1 MSRESSVVHRFRL
14 IASWAVQ
21 SLTFHRTRTV
31 LTIAGVGLATALI
44 ISTLGFQAGYE
55 HSLGREI
62 DAMGYQVLVTGKG
75 CPHEAAT
82 LILRG
87 GSIPMYIDE
96 QVYQLITADPA
107 VKDSTRFFMQTI
119 PTESGSGHQLYVG
132 IDDHFLELKPGV
144 RFQRGEWF
152 SSPEAPEA
160 ILGYN
165 VAEYRR
171 LNLGDEIELQGRRVT
186 VRGVLDKLGTQD
198 DGTVFLPLTVG
209 QTIFEK
215 RDRLTGVGVRL
226 HDLNQSTAFIDRLYD
241 LPSVQVVRM
250 SQVQSTILN
259 LLAGVRQLLTS
270 FGALC
275 LLVALL
281 GVFNVALITVHERTD
296 EMGVMR
302 AMGCPAGTL
311 FALVWSETLLL
322 SLLGATL
329 GGVLAVALRR
339 GTEWAVRS
347 TLSFVPSGAVVTVTP
362 GIFVQSCAVVVL
374 LCLIA
379 GAYPAWRSSLV
390 SPMRSIR
397 GAP

>member
-1 MSRESSVVHRFRL
+1 MSGESSVAYRVRL
-14 IASWAVQ
+14 IASWALQ
-21 SLTFHRTRTV
+21 SLTYYRTRTM
-31 LTIAGVGLATALI
+31 LTVVAVGLATALI
-44 ISTLGFQAGYE
+44 VSTLGFQAGYE
-55 HSLGREI
+55 RSLSSDI

-96 QVYQLITADPA
+96 HVHRLITQDPA
-107 VKDSTRFFMQTI
+107 VRDSTRFFMQTV
-119 PTESGSGHQLYVG
+119 PTQDGSAHQLYVG
-132 IDDHFLELKPGV
+132 IDERFLELKPGV

-152 SSPEAPEA
+152 SSPTADEA

-171 LNLGDEIELQGRRVT
+171 LRLGDEIQTQGRKLI

-198 DGTVFLPLTVG
+198 DGTIFLPLTVG
-209 QTIFEK
+209 QTLFEK
-215 RDRLTGVGVRL
+215 RDRLTGIGIRL
-226 HDLNQSTAFIDRLYD
+226 HDMTEASAFIDRLYD
-241 LPSVQVVRM
+241 MPSVQVIRM

-259 LLAGVRQLLTS
+259 ILTGVRSLLTS

-281 GVFNVALITVHERTD
+281 GVFNVALIAAHERTD

-302 AMGCPAGTL
+302 AMGCGSGTL

-322 SLLGATL
+322 SLLGAGL
-329 GGVLAVALRR
+329 GGVLALVLRR
-339 GTEWAVRS
+339 GMEWAVRS

-362 GIFVQSCAVVVL
+362 AIFVESAAVVVA
-374 LCLIA
+374 LCLLA